1 MWLKGV
7 VRRGYQPNL
16 LYRAVLPHVAGYD
29 EVANMH
35 GIEGAEKECYLH
47 RLMHRFYHNL
57 FSLAEA
63 EAKVVACHQY

>member
-1 MWLKGV
+1 
-7 VRRGYQPNL
+7 
-16 LYRAVLPHVAGYD
+16 VLPHVAGYD

-47 RLMHRFYHNL
+47 RLVHRFYHNL